1 MNSKNKITLFA
12 TIAAF
17 LTFSILAM
25 ASSLSINQASAQM
38 ADCQTTLSLA
48 SSPRTGTVSTSGFLQ
63 VNLLGELKCGDSGIG
78 GATVIISGIDEG
90 SRDVITDEFGKYSSQ
105 ARLGPGG
112 YELQAYF
119 AGDETHISA
128 SATKT
133 LQVNELSQD
142 KFR

>member
-1 MNSKNKITLFA
+1 MNSKNNITLFA
-12 TIAAF
+12 TIAGI
-17 LTFSILAM
+17 LTFSIFAM
-25 ASSLSINQASAQM
+25 SSISINQASAQM

-48 SSPRTGTVSTSGFLQ
+48 SFPGTGTVGTSGFLH
-63 VNLLGELKCGDSGIG
+63 VNLLGELKCGDSGID

-90 SRDVITDEFGKYSSQ
+90 TRDVITNEFGKYSLPV
-105 ARLGPGG
+105 RLGPGE

-119 AGDETHISA
+119 AGDATHISA

>member
-1 MNSKNKITLFA
+1 MNSKNNITLFA
-12 TIAAF
+12 TIAGI

-25 ASSLSINQASAQM
+25 ASLSINQASAQM

-78 GATVIISGIDEG
+78 GATVIFSGIDEG
-90 SRDVITDEFGKYSSQ
+90 SRDAITNELGKYSLPV
-105 ARLGPGG
+105 RLGPGE

-119 AGDETHISA
+119 AGDATHISA

>member
-25 ASSLSINQASAQM
+25 ASLSINQASAQM

-48 SSPRTGTVSTSGFLQ
+48 SFPGTGTVGTSGFLH
-63 VNLLGELKCGDSGIG
+63 VNLLGELKCGDSGIS
-78 GATVIISGIDEG
+78 GATVIITGIDEN
-90 SRDVITDEFGKYSSQ
+90 SNDVITNEMGKYSLQ
-105 ARLGPGG
+105 VRLGPGE
-112 YELQAYF
+112 YALQAYF
-119 AGDETHISA
+119 AGDATHISA

-133 LQVNELSQD
+133 LKVNELSQG
-142 KFR
+142 

>member
-1 MNSKNKITLFA
+1 MISKNKITLFA
-12 TIAAF
+12 TITGI

-25 ASSLSINQASAQM
+25 TSLLINQASAQM

-48 SSPRTGTVSTSGFLQ
+48 SFPGTGTVGTSGFLH
-63 VNLLGELKCGDSGIG
+63 VNLLGELKCGDSGID

-90 SRDVITDEFGKYSSQ
+90 SRDAITNELGKYSLPV
-105 ARLGPGG
+105 RLGPGE

-119 AGDETHISA
+119 AGDATHISA
-128 SATKT
+128 SATMT
-133 LQVNELSQD
+133 IQVNELSQD

>member
-1 MNSKNKITLFA
+1 MISKNKITLFA

-25 ASSLSINQASAQM
+25 ASLSINQASAQM

-63 VNLLGELKCGDSGIG
+63 VNLLGELKCWDSGIG

-128 SATKT
+128 SATYT

>member
-1 MNSKNKITLFA
+1 MNCKNKITLFA
-12 TIAAF
+12 TITGI

-25 ASSLSINQASAQM
+25 ASLSINQASAQM
-38 ADCQTTLSLA
+38 ADCQTTLSFA
-48 SSPRTGTVSTSGFLQ
+48 SFPRTGTVGTSGFLH
-63 VNLLGELKCGDSGIG
+63 VNLLGELKCGDSGID

-90 SRDVITDEFGKYSSQ
+90 TRDAITNELGKYSLPVT
-105 ARLGPGG
+105 LGPGE

-119 AGDETHISA
+119 AGDATHISA
-128 SATKT
+128 SATNT

>member
-1 MNSKNKITLFA
+1 MNNSNKITM
-12 TIAAF
+12 AAAVTGI

-25 ASSLSINQASAQM
+25 ASLSINQASAQM

-48 SSPRTGTVSTSGFLQ
+48 SFPGTGTVGTSGFLH
-63 VNLLGELKCGDSGIG
+63 VNLLGELKCGDSGID

-90 SRDVITDEFGKYSSQ
+90 TGDVITNELGKYSLPV
-105 ARLGPGG
+105 RLGPGEF
-112 YELQAYF
+112 ELQAYF

>member
-1 MNSKNKITLFA
+1 MNSKNKIAIIVVLA
-12 TIAAF
+12 GF
-17 LTFSILAM
+17 LTFSMLALT
-25 ASSLSINQASAQM
+25 SLSINQASAQM
-38 ADCQTTLSLA
+38 ADCQTTLSLT
-48 SSPRTGTVSTSGFLQ
+48 SFPRTGTVGSDGTLP
-63 VNLLGELKCGDSGIG
+63 VNLLGELKCGDSGIN

-90 SRDVITDEFGKYSSQ
+90 TRDVITNEFGKYSLPV
-105 ARLGPGG
+105 RLGPGE

>member
-1 MNSKNKITLFA
+1 MNNFNKMTMIVA
-12 TIAAF
+12 IAGF
-17 LTFSILAM
+17 LTFSIIVM
-25 ASSLSINQASAQM
+25 ASLSSNPVSAQM
-38 ADCQTTLSLA
+38 ADCQPTLSLT
-48 SSPRTGTVSTSGFLQ
+48 SFPRTGTVGSDGTLP
-63 VNLLGELKCGDSGIG
+63 VNLLGELKCGDSGIN

-90 SRDVITDEFGKYSSQ
+90 TRDVITNEFGKYSLPV
-105 ARLGPGG
+105 RLGPGE

>member
-48 SSPRTGTVSTSGFLQ
+48 SFPGTGTVGTSGFLH
-63 VNLLGELKCGDSGIG
+63 VNLLGELKCGDSGID

-90 SRDVITDEFGKYSSQ
+90 SRDVITNEFGKYSLPVQ
-105 ARLGPGG
+105 LGPGE

>member
-1 MNSKNKITLFA
+1 MNSKNNITLFA
-12 TIAAF
+12 TIAGI

-25 ASSLSINQASAQM
+25 ASLSINQASAQM

-128 SATKT
+128 SATYT

>member
-1 MNSKNKITLFA
+1 MNSKNNITLFA
-12 TIAAF
+12 TIAGI
-17 LTFSILAM
+17 LTFSIFAM
-25 ASSLSINQASAQM
+25 SSISINQASAQM

-48 SSPRTGTVSTSGFLQ
+48 SFPSTGTVGTSGFLH
-63 VNLLGELKCGDSGIG
+63 VNLLGELKCGDSGID

-90 SRDVITDEFGKYSSQ
+90 SRDVITNEFGKYGIPVQ
-105 ARLGPGG
+105 MGPGE

-119 AGDETHISA
+119 AGDATHISA

>member
-1 MNSKNKITLFA
+1 MNSKNNITLFA
-12 TIAAF
+12 TIAGI
-17 LTFSILAM
+17 LTFSIFAM
-25 ASSLSINQASAQM
+25 ASLSINQASAQM

-48 SSPRTGTVSTSGFLQ
+48 SFPSTGTVGTSGFLH
-63 VNLLGELKCGDSGIG
+63 VNLLGELKCGDSGID

-90 SRDVITDEFGKYSSQ
+90 NRDVITNEIGKYSLSV
-105 ARLGPGG
+105 RLGPGE
-112 YELQAYF
+112 YELKAYF

-128 SATKT
+128 SATNT